1 MEQTA
6 FPQEQFASI
15 CCLWPLGLGLGLGL
29 QAADC
34 ASSGFK
40 SLVPR

>member
-15 CCLWPLGLGLGLGL
+15 CCLWPLGLGLGL